1 MEATTAERVAREVKV
16 ECTIRQH
23 LFTPIVTR
31 YAPPEKEKERVPRA
45 NPVHANLSVRRKG
58 ATTFMF
64 LERAKARARE
74 ARVATT
80 QDITPILSS
89 TDTDLPTAVNWEK
102 MKTTPKNKSVNW
114 PTTDTDTRKDTT
126 EEREARVDTGTTEV
140 KEERVDIPLQ
150 FTHPATQ
157 FTNRLAILLHI
168 AMGPLAVV
176 YL

>member
-16 ECTIRQH
+16 ECTTHQH

-31 YAPPEKEKERVPRA
+31 YAPPDQEKERAPRA

-58 ATTFMF
+58 ATTFMC
-64 LERAKARARE
+64 LERAKVRARE
-74 ARVATT
+74 ARVVTT
-80 QDITPILSS
+80 EDTTPILSS

-126 EEREARVDTGTTEV
+126 EARVDTGTTEV
-140 KEERVDIPLQ
+140 KEERVDITLQ